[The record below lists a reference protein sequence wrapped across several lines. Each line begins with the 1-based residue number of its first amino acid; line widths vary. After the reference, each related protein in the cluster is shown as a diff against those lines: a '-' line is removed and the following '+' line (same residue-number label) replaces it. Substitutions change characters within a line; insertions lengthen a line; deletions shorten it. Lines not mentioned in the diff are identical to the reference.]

1 MKFTKLL
8 CAAAAAVC
16 LIIPSVSN
24 ALEKGD
30 KILIAYFS
38 HTNNTERLAEDL
50 VKGLTD
56 YDVTL
61 TKIVSVDPY
70 AEDMEKMSPRVKD
83 EQENNTLIPIAL
95 SNYVPNLKDFDAVL
109 VGTPIWFNHAPVPI
123 KSFLNAY
130 PVEQEQKLAVFIT
143 SGTSEPDVILSDIE
157 KYSTHKVD
165 AYMQYRPGHESG
177 MVRGERYSIFI
188 DDINAL

>member
-56 YDVTL
+56 Y
-61 TKIVSVDPY
+61 

-83 EQENNTLIPIAL
+83 EQENDTLIPIAL

-109 VGTPIWFNHAPVPI
+109 VGTPIWFNHAPAPV

>member
-8 CAAAAAVC
+8 CAAAAAIC

-30 KILIAYFS
+30 KVLIAYFS
-38 HTNNTERLAEDL
+38 QTNNTEGLAQDL
-50 VKGLTD
+50 VKGLSD

-61 TKIVSVDPY
+61 TEIVSVAPY
-70 AEDMEKMSPRVKD
+70 SDNMEKMSPRVKD

-95 SNYVPNLKDFDAVL
+95 SNYVPSLKDFDAVL
-109 VGTPIWFNHAPVPI
+109 IGTPIWFNHAPAPI
-123 KSFLNAY
+123 KSFLNAN
-130 PVEQEQKLAVFIT
+130 PVAAKQKLCVFIT
-143 SGTSEPDVILSDIE
+143 SGTSEPDVVLSDIE

-165 AYMQYRPGHESG
+165 AYMQYRPSHESAT
-177 MVRGERYSIFI
+177 VRDEKYSTFI
-188 DDINAL
+188 EDINAL